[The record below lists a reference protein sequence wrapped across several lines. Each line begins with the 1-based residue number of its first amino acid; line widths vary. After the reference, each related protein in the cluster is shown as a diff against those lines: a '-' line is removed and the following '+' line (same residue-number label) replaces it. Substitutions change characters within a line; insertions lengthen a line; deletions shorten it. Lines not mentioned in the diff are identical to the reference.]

1 MLTGKMPIRLLI
13 VDDNPEFL
21 KAARRVLEGDGIQV
35 VGVASTTAEAVS
47 KHSELQPDVTLVDV
61 NLGDEDG
68 VALARTLSGELGP
81 GTEEVILIS
90 TYPEQDLADLGETV
104 PTLRFLSKSRLSGAA
119 VRSLYRRSGD
129 RGSGDA

>member
-47 KHSELQPDVTLVDV
+47 KHSKLQPDVTLVDV

-68 VALARTLSGELGP
+68 VASP
-81 GTEEVILIS
+81 G
-90 TYPEQDLADLGETV
+90 
-104 PTLRFLSKSRLSGAA
+104 
-119 VRSLYRRSGD
+119 RS
-129 RGSGDA
+129 RGSQVLEPRR